1 MAKEIA
7 IFSIDSEIWKGY
19 RTTCRVVATSR
30 DWLFFLVHKHKGK
43 PFTHNGRLI
52 KVLNFTKVANWERY
66 QKLVE
71 KRKADSKRHQDY
83 KKKASYKDYCKAYD
97 KKYRESHREKKAAI
111 QRAYLKRKKEKEQLN
126 KSLTI

>member
-7 IFSIDSEIWKGY
+7 VFSIDGEIWKGY

-30 DWLFFLVHKHKGK
+30 DYLFLLAHKHKGI
-43 PFTHNGRLI
+43 FTHNGRKI
-52 KVLNFTKVANWERY
+52 KVLNFAKVANWERY
-66 QKLVE
+66 KKMVA
-71 KRKADSKRHQDY
+71 KRQADSKRHQSY
-83 KKKASYKDYCKAYD
+83 KQKQSYKDYCKAYD
-97 KKYRESHREKKAAI
+97 KKYRESHRELKAAI